1 MTYYDRHPFRWVTI
15 THTEERKM
23 KLRKLAASAV
33 IASFL
38 FAATPAFT
46 QDAYAKVSQ
55 KEQAQ
60 ASEDDSISALRFT
73 KVKTTVTLTDS
84 RGLFEL
90 FAAPLSEW
98 ELTLKFRI
106 TVSNDNDVP
115 VTLTGGLGELDGAFF
130 DGDTT
135 GITVPA
141 GGKATLTMTVT
152 KPAGSLLK
160 KSLKEQ
166 QVLSLLNGKSVK
178 ASAVDVHARFSA
190 EIMINMDNMIC
201 LSKPIFHQL
210 VNIKN

>member
-1 MTYYDRHPFRWVTI
+1 
-15 THTEERKM
+15 M

-46 QDAYAKVSQ
+46 QDAYAKVSP
-55 KEQAQ
+55 KEQ

-90 FAAPLSEW
+90 FATPLSEW

-115 VTLTGGLGELDGAFF
+115 VTVTGGLDELDGSVF

-135 GITVPA
+135 GVTVPA
-141 GGKATLTMTVT
+141 GGKATLTMTAT

-166 QVLSLLNGKSVK
+166 QVLSLLNGKSIK
-178 ASAVDVHARFSA
+178 ASAVNVRARFSA
-190 EIMINMDNMIC
+190 EIKTKLEDGSYRVQDAGYYE
-201 LSKPIFHQL
+201 LT
-210 VNIKN
+210 IKSGDIDALWFGVES